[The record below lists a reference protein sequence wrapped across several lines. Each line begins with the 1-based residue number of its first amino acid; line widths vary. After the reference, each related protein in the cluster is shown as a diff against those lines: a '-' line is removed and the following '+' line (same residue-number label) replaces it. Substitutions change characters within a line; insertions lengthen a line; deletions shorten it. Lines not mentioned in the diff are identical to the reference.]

1 MNELKQFALLA
12 LVVATTVHLAFAA
25 DVSGRWTA
33 QTPARGGGT
42 DTTTFEFRVDG
53 KRLTGVVKTAG
64 RDYPIKE
71 GAIEGETVR
80 FHITVNI
87 GREMKFVHTGAVA
100 GEEIRFTRE
109 LEGMGLKSDFV
120 AKRIR

>member
-1 MNELKQFALLA
+1 MKPFALLA
-12 LVVATTVHLAFAA
+12 LVAAISVRLVFAA

-42 DTTTFEFRVDG
+42 DTTTFDFRVDG
-53 KRLTGVVKTAG
+53 KRLTGVVKMAG

-71 GAIEGETVR
+71 GAIEAETVR

-87 GREMKFVHTGAVA
+87 GREIKFVHTGAVA

-109 LEGMGLKSDFV
+109 LEGIGRKSTFV
-120 AKRIR
+120 ARRTR

>member
-1 MNELKQFALLA
+1 MKRFALLA
-12 LVVATTVHLAFAA
+12 LVAATSVRLAFAA

-53 KRLTGVVKTAG
+53 KRLTGVVKMAG

-80 FHITVNI
+80 FHITVDI
-87 GREMKFVHTGAVA
+87 GREIKFVHTGAVA

-109 LEGMGLKSDFV
+109 LEGIGRKSTFV
-120 AKRIR
+120 AKRAR

>member
-1 MNELKQFALLA
+1 MKWLALLA
-12 LVVATTVHLAFAA
+12 LVVATSARPALAA

-53 KRLTGVVKTAG
+53 KSLTGVVTMAG

-80 FHITVNI
+80 FHVTVNI
-87 GREMKFVHTGAVA
+87 GREVKFVHTGTIA

-109 LEGMGLKSDFV
+109 LEGMGRKSSFV
-120 AKRIR
+120 ARRTK